1 MPLRPLVTTTGCALP
16 LQPLRSL
23 LRAERRAIHFGL
35 QPPFL
40 SRARE
45 EMSFVRADLVSRDP
59 FKHLDN
65 FFWSE
70 TLNNVEPAA

>member
-1 MPLRPLVTTTGCALP
+1 
-16 LQPLRSL
+16 
-23 LRAERRAIHFGL
+23 
-35 QPPFL
+35 
-40 SRARE
+40 
-45 EMSFVRADLVSRDP
+45 MSFVRADLVSRDP